1 MFFAAL
7 FYNVVQCLPS
17 WPCAERSVHSHVIA
31 SQSPFIHYSALP
43 NGVWLAIES
52 LSSATKSF
60 DSGKFHLFADGCDL
74 LLATSTFVFAFLHP
88 VLLVFSCCP
97 HMVSNSRCIAS
108 QVLLKRLPSHPLP
121 NIFGG
126 NFGVSG
132 GDHAPSLR
140 FAQLENLSSVF
151 LLWVFATASR
161 HVEGSLKS
169 LPACSFVYPS
179 SSARPFCVFFL
190 LPRCN
195 WQDRS
200 LQTVSLALM
209 GYHLHRVF

>member
-1 MFFAAL
+1 MCGTKRPQSCHCFAEPIYSL
-7 FYNVVQCLPS
+7 F
-17 WPCAERSVHSHVIA
+17 CASKRGLACYRI
-31 SQSPFIHYSALP
+31 PFI
-43 NGVWLAIES
+43 GK
-52 LSSATKSF
+52 LSRLILENSIY
-60 DSGKFHLFADGCDL
+60 FADGCDL